1 MVRSLVMELVSTGSE
16 GMSHQQGVNMESSII
31 ERIQALQAAAPRLV
45 IAIDGRGGAGKSSLA
60 RKVVAA
66 VAGAVHVEFDWFHL
80 PKADLRDEARFDAPR
95 LIDEVLKPFRQG
107 RRDLECHRYNWGY
120 LSGAPDGLVNEP
132 IRLHGVEGIVLEGCG
147 VLSPELAPLYNLR
160 IWLDTPAEEALE
172 RGMRRDIEE
181 YGLDPERV
189 KAAWEEWAQWEARA
203 LAHDNRS
210 LRSDIRLTLS
220 T

>member
-1 MVRSLVMELVSTGSE
+1 MTERVSTGNE
-16 GMSHQQGVNMESSII
+16 GMSHQRGMNMESLII
-31 ERIQALQAAAPRLV
+31 ERIETLQAATPRLV

-120 LSGAPDGLVNEP
+120 LSGAPDGLIDEP
-132 IRLHGVEGIVLEGCG
+132 IRLHGVEIVVLEGCG
-147 VLSPELAPLYNLR
+147 VLSPELVNLYDLR
-160 IWLDTPAEEALE
+160 IWLDTYAEEALA

-181 YGLDPERV
+181 YGLDPARV
-189 KAAWEEWAQWEARA
+189 QAAWEEWAQWEARA
-203 LAHDNRS
+203 LARDDRS
-210 LRSDIRLTLS
+210 LRADIRLP
-220 T
+220 